1 MDPVFHTP
9 YHLCHFEVPLTA
21 ARAALFQDAAVTPI
35 GGPVC
40 DVITIAKR
48 DLKAGETLDGIGG
61 FTCYGVLENSDVC
74 QTENVLSMG
83 VSHGARLKRDVARD
97 VSLTYEDVDLP
108 QGRLRD
114 KLRMEQSQYFSDIKK
129 PIVLVQ

>member
-9 YHLCHFEVPLTA
+9 YHLCHLEVPLTA
-21 ARAALFQDAAVTPI
+21 ARAALYQDAAVTPI

-74 QTENVLSMG
+74 QTENLLPMG
-83 VSHGARLKRDVARD
+83 VFARSATQTRCGL
-97 VSLTYEDVDLP
+97 
-108 QGRLRD
+108 
-114 KLRMEQSQYFSDIKK
+114 
-129 PIVLVQ
+129 